1 MSLLLM
7 QRLRLKK
14 VGQIKYPRRTSF
26 MINVINASENSKKQ
40 RLQIKKEFV
49 IGCIY
54 SGGVDIATLNDK
66 AACFVVWIKENIKAR
81 RLIVTSLK

>member
-1 MSLLLM
+1 MH
-7 QRLRLKK
+7 LKILK
-14 VGQIKYPRRTSF
+14 
-26 MINVINASENSKKQ
+26 NSVCKEK
-40 RLQIKKEFV
+40 REFV

-66 AACFVVWIKENIKAR
+66 AACYDVRIKENIKAR

>member
-1 MSLLLM
+1 M
-7 QRLRLKK
+7 
-14 VGQIKYPRRTSF
+14 G
-26 MINVINASENSKKQ
+26 NVINASENSKKQ
-40 RLQIKKEFV
+40 RLQRKKREFV

-81 RLIVTSLK
+81 CLIVTSLK